1 MNYKLLFIISLLLIV
16 GCSKRVE
23 QSELINKDGLMYLQD
38 SDSPYSGEVF
48 RDWFNDNKYLEGTYK
63 DGKKDGLITRWNPRG
78 VNKEYV
84 RTYKDGQKNGLWTYY
99 YDSGQKKITST
110 YEDGWENPSTIK
122 CWDKDGNECE
132 CGVSGC
138 KR

>member
-1 MNYKLLFIISLLLIV
+1 MDKILLFIISLLLIV

-63 DGKKDGLITRWNPRG
+63 DGKVDGLWTQWYSGGNKSFEGTYKEGKKDGLWIEWTEEGKKKSKTKW
-78 VNKEYV
+78 
-84 RTYKDGQKNGLWTYY
+84 KNG
-99 YDSGQKKITST
+99 KKKK
-110 YEDGWENPSTIK
+110 W
-122 CWDKDGNECE
+122 
-132 CGVSGC
+132 
-138 KR
+138 